1 MSTLIADPLFAFDA
15 IRTPLEAHL
24 KLTSTDPDLPAWYNW
39 ALGEGSRWLGHDWT
53 DDDGVDIPK
62 TDEEILGLQTALFQ
76 AVRTLRVSFAKSQG
90 VTKLKTA
97 AVEEGYADILIGAS
111 LARQVLASWLY
122 RFRLKV
128 YLL

>member
-15 IRTPLEAHL
+15 IRAPMEQHL
-24 KLTSTDPDLPAWYNW
+24 GLTSPDPNSAAWYNW

-53 DDDGVDIPK
+53 DDDGADIPK

-76 AVRTLRVSFAKSQG
+76 GVRTLRESFEKAQG
-90 VTKLKTA
+90 VSKLRTA
-97 AVEEGYADILIGAS
+97 AVEEQYADILIGAS

-122 RFRLKV
+122 HFRLKV

>member
-15 IRTPLEAHL
+15 IRAPLELHL
-24 KLTSTDPDLPAWYNW
+24 ALTSADPNLPAWYNW
-39 ALGEGSRWLGHDWT
+39 ALLEGSRWLGRDWT
-53 DDDGVDIPK
+53 DVDAVDIPK
-62 TDEEILGLQTALFQ
+62 TDEEVLGLRTALFEG
-76 AVRTLRVSFAKSQG
+76 VRTLRESFAKVQG
-90 VTKLKTA
+90 VTKLRTA

-122 RFRLKV
+122 GFRLKV